1 MSSTYRV
8 TLRSIANFNSIQTIL
23 VDYFIMPIIS
33 LLMFL
38 LIAYNSTQDYTRIL
52 LGTVITTGIASGI
65 GIITTSTV
73 YDQNIGVI
81 NEVFSIRPSFRK
93 YWLPK
98 FVIASMTAIIEVII
112 LGIIGLVTL
121 NEVSVLPKLIA
132 SLPMMVI
139 TLCLLGYFG
148 SMLGIKKENPYW
160 FSNFITA
167 ALVLL
172 SGVIIPVAKYPIWL
186 KIFAELFPISNIL
199 DWIIDEGVINQDLLI
214 TSLKLL
220 TWWLVCLIVTKIVQR
235 KVNN

>member
-65 GIITTSTV
+65 GIITTSAV

-81 NEVFSIRPSFRK
+81 DEVFSIRPSFRK

-121 NEVSVLPKLIA
+121 QEISILPKLIM
-132 SLPMMVI
+132 SLPMIIV
-139 TLCLLGYFG
+139 TLCLLGYFC

-160 FSNFITA
+160 LSNFITA

-199 DWIIDEGVINQDLLI
+199 DWIIDEGVMNQDLLI
-214 TSLKLL
+214 ISLKLL
-220 TWWLVCLIVTKIVQR
+220 TWWLVCFVVTKIIQK